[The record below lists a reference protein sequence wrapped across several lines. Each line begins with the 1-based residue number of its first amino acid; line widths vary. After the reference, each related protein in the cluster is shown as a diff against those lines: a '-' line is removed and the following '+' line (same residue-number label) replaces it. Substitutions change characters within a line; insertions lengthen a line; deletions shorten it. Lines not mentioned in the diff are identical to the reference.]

1 MEARVRTGDAPY
13 KPLVVPA
20 PQDAKVGTFTRMQLE
35 AQATAFAEAQ
45 ATAAENTAT
54 SKLDGA

>member
-1 MEARVRTGDAPY
+1 MIYAASY
-13 KPLVVPA
+13 KPLVIPA
-20 PQDAKVGTFTRMQLE
+20 PPEAKVGTFTRMQLE

-54 SKLDGA
+54 SKFDGA